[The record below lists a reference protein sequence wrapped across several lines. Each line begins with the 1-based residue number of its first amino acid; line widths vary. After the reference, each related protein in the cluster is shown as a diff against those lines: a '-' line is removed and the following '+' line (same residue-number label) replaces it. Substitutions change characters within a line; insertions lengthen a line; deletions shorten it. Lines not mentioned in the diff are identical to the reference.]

1 MINNFNFKKINNNLI
16 LLTNDLG
23 RYIFLKND
31 DFKLLVLNKIDKY
44 SKLYEELHGRL
55 FIVEPNDIGS
65 EEITIA
71 LRGMKNYLFQ
81 STSLHIFV
89 LTNRCNLKCV
99 YCQAQDHK
107 ALERGIMSR
116 ETAQRAIDIALQ
128 SPNSKLSF
136 EFQGGEPLINFP
148 IIKFM
153 VEYAEAHKKDKHID
167 YNLVSNFSLMTDE
180 IADFLIRNNIS
191 VCTSLDGPEWLHC
204 QNRRAIGKGNSYK
217 LMREGLAK
225 LRKRGFK
232 PGAIQTTTRHS
243 LEAAKEIVR
252 EYVEQGMNS
261 IFLRPLT
268 PLGFAKT
275 DWEQIGYTPEE
286 FLKFYKVAFEEI
298 LQVNREGIWFA
309 EQHAAIFLR
318 KLLIG
323 ESENYM
329 ELRSPCGAGL
339 GQLAYYYDGD
349 IYTCDE
355 ARMVAEAGNLAF
367 RLGNVYDNT
376 YTELITSNVC
386 KATCSASILETIP
399 GCCDCVYQPYCG
411 VCPVINLA
419 TYGDIFASKSGDYRC
434 TIYKGILDFLF
445 EKLKDQNS
453 TDVKIMKSWIGVL
466 EDEK

>member
-1 MINNFNFKKINNNLI
+1 MLNNFNFKKLKNNLV
-16 LLTNDLG
+16 LVTNDFG
-23 RYIFLKND
+23 RYAFLTSD
-31 DFKLLVLNKIDKY
+31 DFKLLILNKIDKN
-44 SKLYEELHGRL
+44 SSLYKELHDRL
-55 FIVEPNDIGS
+55 FIIESNDINS
-65 EEITIA
+65 EEITMA
-71 LRGMKNYLFQ
+71 LREMKNYLFQ

-89 LTNRCNLKCV
+89 LTNRCNLKCI

-128 SPNSKLSF
+128 SPNSNLSF

-148 IIKFM
+148 VIKFM
-153 VEYAEAHKKDKHID
+153 VEYTEANKKDKHIS

-180 IADFLIRNNIS
+180 IADFLVSKNIS

-204 QNRRAIGKGNSYK
+204 KNRRVIGEGNSYNF
-217 LMREGLAK
+217 MFDGLDK
-225 LRKRGFK
+225 LRKRGLK

-243 LEAAKEIVR
+243 LGAAKEIVR
-252 EYVEQGMNS
+252 EYVKQGINS

-275 DWEQIGYTPEE
+275 DWEQIGYTAEE

-298 LQVNREGIWFA
+298 LHVNKEGIWFA

-318 KLLIG
+318 KILMG
-323 ESENYM
+323 VSENYM

-339 GQLAYYYDGD
+339 GQLAYYYNGD

-355 ARMVAEAGNLAF
+355 ARMVAEAGNPAF

-376 YTELITSNVC
+376 YTDLVTSNVC

-419 TYGDIFASKSGDYRC
+419 TYGDIFASKAGDYRC
-434 TIYKGILDFLF
+434 AIYKGILDFLF

-453 TDVKIMKSWIGVL
+453 VDVKIMKSWIGVL